1 MKKTRGKSI
10 LHEEWK
16 AQLDKLRPYLID
28 EDCANVAEITG
39 IPLPKV
45 RNATYLAVGQAVLPQ
60 VIKALT
66 AIVNERIQMTRESD
80 VQITQMFNSTTY

>member
-16 AQLDKLRPYLID
+16 AQLDKLKPYLID
-28 EDCANVAEITG
+28 EDCANVAEISG
-39 IPLPKV
+39 IPLQKV

-60 VIKALT
+60 VILELT
-66 AIVNERIQMTRESD
+66 KIVNKRIELTRESEA
-80 VQITQMFNSTTY
+80 QISQMFNSTTY